1 MRIITLLTILYFSAI
16 LNARAQTEGCSDG
29 NYVYILTNE
38 KYGDCPTYCAADKPL
53 YSKASKIYIQTY
65 ANDACGL
72 KFGVYNRNQITHGR
86 CRLKG
91 DDNDA
96 AGLVWYN
103 PNDNTC
109 VTMALPFDDYI
120 PFFLFVLGL
129 FGFYLIQKKDRYYIK
144 I

>member
-1 MRIITLLTILYFSAI
+1 MRTVTLLIILYFSAS
-16 LNARAQTEGCSDG
+16 LNVKAQTEGCSDG
-29 NYVYILTNE
+29 NYVYTFTNE
-38 KYGDCPTYCAADKPL
+38 NYGDCPTYCAADKPL
-53 YSKASKIYIQTY
+53 YSKGGEIYIQTY

-72 KFGVYNRNQITHGR
+72 KFGAYNRNQLTHGR

-91 DDNDA
+91 DTNDA

-120 PFFLFVLGL
+120 PFFLLIFGVS
-129 FGFYLIQKKDRYYIK
+129 GFYLIQRKGRYNIK